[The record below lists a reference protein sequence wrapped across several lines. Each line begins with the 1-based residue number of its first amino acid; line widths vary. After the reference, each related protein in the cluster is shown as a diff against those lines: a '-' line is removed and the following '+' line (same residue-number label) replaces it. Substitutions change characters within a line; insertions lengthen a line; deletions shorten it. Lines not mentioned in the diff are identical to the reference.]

1 MGWNA
6 KLLLRRCRE
15 FLCLRQLL
23 QCFVYFGIAKMEAPT
38 RFFLYNLYIG
48 KNRFHGSN
56 KTYNIRSEANCKSK
70 DFDSNIS

>member
-38 RFFLYNLYIG
+38 RFFYITYTLE
-48 KNRFHGSN
+48 KSFHGSN